1 MKVIKVYDVIYDI
14 DILYKEAKTNA
25 QRALFGF
32 MLKTGVVNNATFG
45 GAFRVLK
52 IIEKCNG
59 NKEIYKL
66 ICGDTCDYDEERK
79 IYTIVEAALHGEF
92 NCFALSEKEISTT
105 VKHLYS
111 YLKGK

>member
-1 MKVIKVYDVIYDI
+1 MKIIKVYDTIYDI
-14 DILYKEAKTNA
+14 DVLYKETKTNA

-32 MLKTGVVNNATFG
+32 MIKTGVVNNATFG

-52 IIEKCNG
+52 AIEKCNG

-66 ICGDTCDYDEERK
+66 VCGDHCDCEEERK
-79 IYTIVEAALHGEF
+79 ICTIVESALRGDF

-105 VKHLYS
+105 IKHLYS